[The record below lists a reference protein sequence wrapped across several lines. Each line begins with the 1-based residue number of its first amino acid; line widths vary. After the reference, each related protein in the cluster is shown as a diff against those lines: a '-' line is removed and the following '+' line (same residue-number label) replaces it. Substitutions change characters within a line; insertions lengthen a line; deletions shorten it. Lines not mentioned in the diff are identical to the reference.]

1 MRGFVQESS
10 IVSVIDA
17 VAISGKGGS
26 FFKNAGS
33 LCSLGL
39 VLDRQE
45 QVAALASSLIPLSVP
60 ALLMHAERHW
70 VPAGF
75 SPLHARPAVTDIR
88 STP

>member
-33 LCSLGL
+33 LCSLRL
-39 VLDRQE
+39 VLDSQE
-45 QVAALASSLIPLSVP
+45 QVAALASSQIP
-60 ALLMHAERHW
+60 
-70 VPAGF
+70 
-75 SPLHARPAVTDIR
+75 
-88 STP
+88 